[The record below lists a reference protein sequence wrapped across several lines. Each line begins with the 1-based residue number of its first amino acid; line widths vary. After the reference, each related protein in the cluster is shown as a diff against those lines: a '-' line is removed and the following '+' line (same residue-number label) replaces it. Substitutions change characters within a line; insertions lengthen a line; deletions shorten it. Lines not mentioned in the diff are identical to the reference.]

1 MIPLRQTVRADR
13 SLLCVCPQSQQQP
26 SNPTVAKS
34 TKPAPKLGR
43 KSTYKP
49 RFSLAPLTEARAP
62 RKETD
67 SNRALPR
74 PRVCRRASERVFLF
88 SPIWLIV
95 RASVYW
101 VFLTRHVRFHLND
114 QSTLFPPHLGLANL
128 GFPLERHPLDR
139 GVFPPNF
146 TFIQS
151 LGV

>member
-1 MIPLRQTVRADR
+1 MRADR

-43 KSTYKP
+43 KPNMDRKDRKP
-49 RFSLAPLTEARAP
+49 RFSLAPLAEARAP

-88 SPIWLIV
+88 FPIWLIV

-101 VFLTRHVRFHLND
+101 VFLTRHVRFYFND
-114 QSTLFPPHLGLANL
+114 QSTLFPPHWGLTNL
-128 GFPLERHPLDR
+128 GFPLEGHPLDR
-139 GVFPPNF
+139 GGFPPNF